1 MSYMLAFSDTFDIPI
16 LFLLYVCNSSNLIF
30 RKCDNCGRKFA
41 TSIGLDSHM
50 KRVQNKDCGRLAR
63 KTKKILDN
71 FRISQKRQ
79 EIKSQRL
86 DDLIDQNGPL
96 EDIQL
101 HKTKCKCVLKTHDK
115 EHVLNVFDIH
125 KKHLN
130 RSEV

>member
-1 MSYMLAFSDTFDIPI
+1 MQAFPDTFDIPI

-41 TSIGLDSHM
+41 TSIGLEGHLN
-50 KRVQNKDCGRLAR
+50 RVQNKDCGGLAR

-115 EHVLNVFDIH
+115 ERVLNVFDIH